1 MADFHSVTVFGVDR
15 ITISK
20 GERDDHKWVTINL
33 GGGST
38 FTIFKDSQSSD
49 WPEVIVERSEGEYE
63 VMLSRE
69 PATEVQDVYG
79 NITTHPHE

>member
-1 MADFHSVTVFGVDR
+1 MVDFHNTTIFGVDR

-20 GERDDHKWVTINL
+20 GLRDDHKWVTINL

-49 WPEVIVERSEGEYE
+49 WPEVVFEKTAEERAVGYTEAIARERSGTDCG
-63 VMLSRE
+63 MAGL
-69 PATEVQDVYG
+69 TE
-79 NITTHPHE
+79 